1 MIMKNMIK
9 SLAIVASL
17 IFGMAF
23 CAVSCQEEPVTGP
36 AEFSIVDTN
45 VEVPAEGGEFSAT
58 YSLENPVLGEEI
70 VPTCQDSWVSG
81 FHTLKAY
88 EITFTVTENMT
99 GTPREAVVNVEYNG
113 DTYSFTI
120 SQGAYATSTE
130 AEGFQTAL
138 YYGMVPGSETVA
150 NYFIILT
157 SNLDSGTKDV
167 EYYAIDLYG
176 SPWPEDSMDAIGIPT
191 GTYSLDMENS
201 LAAGTFAAENSYYF
215 GYDEN
220 GELIDT
226 QYFSS
231 TGTLEVVRDGENYN
245 LKLIVELADG
255 LHCVTYSGPINLDV
269 L

>member
-1 MIMKNMIK
+1 MIK

-45 VEVPAEGGEFSAT
+45 VEVPAEGGEFSVT

-120 SQGAYATSTE
+120 SQGAYAKPGRVCDINGGRRIPDCTI
-130 AEGFQTAL
+130 L
-138 YYGMVPGSETVA
+138 WYGTR
-150 NYFIILT
+150 IR
-157 SNLDSGTKDV
+157 DSGKLF
-167 EYYAIDLYG
+167 YYPHQQ
-176 SPWPEDSMDAIGIPT
+176 S
-191 GTYSLDMENS
+191 
-201 LAAGTFAAENSYYF
+201 
-215 GYDEN
+215 
-220 GELIDT
+220 
-226 QYFSS
+226 
-231 TGTLEVVRDGENYN
+231 
-245 LKLIVELADG
+245 
-255 LHCVTYSGPINLDV
+255 
-269 L
+269 